1 MSEGIKKILVGLP
14 NTGYYHFM
22 TVSSIVSLAVPP
34 GFEVGFR
41 FVSNCLIYDAR
52 ERLAEYAVNNGYN
65 YLFFVDSD
73 MVLPNNTILYMLEDM
88 KAGNEMVTGM
98 IFKRSYPYQPCFYP
112 KARLNKLK
120 KMENGIERIEM
131 IPDLEGC
138 MSWEKNSII
147 PLEGMGMACCMI
159 DTNVFSRIKKPWFYP
174 FPKVGEDI
182 TFCIKARQEAKA
194 KMVVD
199 TRIDVGHI
207 TNATVTSQF
216 QQEALKNWEDD
227 PQNKGKLLYLEAEE
241 EW

>member
-1 MSEGIKKILVGLP
+1 MSEIKKILIGLP

-22 TVSSIVSLAVPP
+22 TVSSIVSLAIPP
-34 GFEVGFR
+34 NFTIGFR

-52 ERLAEYAVNNGYN
+52 EKLAEHATNEGYD
-65 YLFFVDSD
+65 YLLFIDSD
-73 MVLPNNTILYMLEDM
+73 MVLPGDTIVKMLEDM
-88 KAGNEMVTGM
+88 NNGAEIVTGM

-120 KMENGIERIEM
+120 KMENGVEKIEM
-131 IPDLEGC
+131 LPDLEGC
-138 MSWEKNSII
+138 IQWEKDSII

-159 DTNVFSRIKKPWFYP
+159 DTNVFKRIAKPWFYP
-174 FPKVGEDI
+174 FPHVGEDI

-207 TNATVTSQF
+207 TNATVTSEF
-216 QQEALKNWEDD
+216 QKEALRNWESD
-227 PQNKGKLLYLEAEE
+227 PANQGKLLYMEAEDG
-241 EW
+241 